1 MHFGGSDML
10 SISTTKIDQR
20 EKDLASTHIGQLMQW
35 FKDRECIIAPYNFE

>member
-35 FKDRECIIAPYNFE
+35 FKDRECIISPYNFE